1 MEGREPSCQA
11 TIRVHLWATV
21 FNEVSI
27 QSRPLAAFGASR
39 AESAARPQTP
49 DCHFRDISVAF
60 FLSFFAVSFFC
71 SSAGTIHSIAPCPTG
86 RWDWRSAGGILLSL
100 IRLE

>member
-60 FLSFFAVSFFC
+60 FLSFFAVSSFAPLQAQFTPLLRVLLD
-71 SSAGTIHSIAPCPTG
+71 AGTGYLPAASYCPLFG
-86 RWDWRSAGGILLSL
+86 
-100 IRLE
+100 